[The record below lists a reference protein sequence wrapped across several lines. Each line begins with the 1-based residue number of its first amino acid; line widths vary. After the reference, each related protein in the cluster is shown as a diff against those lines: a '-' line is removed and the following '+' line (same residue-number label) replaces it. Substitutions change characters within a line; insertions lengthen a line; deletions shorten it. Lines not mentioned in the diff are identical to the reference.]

1 MLILTIIL
9 AITLREKNPSQGPLP
24 KVPLCWFYRPGKEK
38 KKKFSAR
45 SSLFLIYVSTW
56 IFPCSPRVSCCLA
69 AWNLL
74 RGQCTEWQRH
84 DLNITNFM
92 TFVLCS
98 YHHENEIKKKLS
110 TQTEPNLLSSVFYTW
125 QRCHFGEVFFLFFLF
140 HNSSLVFAACFTP
153 TKGLCKIWFPWRV
166 PMSIFFFF
174 LDFWISCQQPC
185 LIIQKTLSKSLD
197 LNSCQSRYCQH
208 VRIEHVKTTCLA
220 LCLQPP
226 AKTLGFWPPATL
238 TDCWTSHIFGRPF
251 FCPLWHHQGV
261 SLQIA

>member
-9 AITLREKNPSQGPLP
+9 EITLGEKNPSQGPLP
-24 KVPLCWFYRPGKEK
+24 KVPLCWFYRPGKEKK

-98 YHHENEIKKKLS
+98 YHHENEINKKIVNPNGAQPFVVCLLYVAQWWVTTLS
-110 TQTEPNLLSSVFYTW
+110 FWGDV
-125 QRCHFGEVFFLFFLF
+125 
-140 HNSSLVFAACFTP
+140 
-153 TKGLCKIWFPWRV
+153 
-166 PMSIFFFF
+166 FFFF
-174 LDFWISCQQPC
+174 
-185 LIIQKTLSKSLD
+185 
-197 LNSCQSRYCQH
+197 
-208 VRIEHVKTTCLA
+208 V
-220 LCLQPP
+220 
-226 AKTLGFWPPATL
+226 
-238 TDCWTSHIFGRPF
+238 
-251 FCPLWHHQGV
+251 
-261 SLQIA
+261 